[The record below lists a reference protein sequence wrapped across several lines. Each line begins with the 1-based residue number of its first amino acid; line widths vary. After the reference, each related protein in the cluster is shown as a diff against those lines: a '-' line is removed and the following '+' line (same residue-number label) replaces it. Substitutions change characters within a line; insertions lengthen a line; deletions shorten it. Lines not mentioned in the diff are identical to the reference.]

1 MKEPEALKEVVKYCY
16 YCNSSNNRFAYF
28 NNSDEGQPRYR
39 CHDCSKLFTFGSESN
54 RPKGRKYGK
63 KKGVD
68 PEEIRVLPRQCPNPS
83 CEKTMDTPFKYYNN
97 NCKTQ
102 LCFKCLSC
110 KQLFFMR
117 IITDG
122 IESQLVHSTSRAKSI
137 KPPKIT
143 KGSNRPRKS
152 NHVQKGLCNVDMLPN
167 EMPEYHVAHSME
179 ANNGG
184 MEDINTSACDCETN
198 NGGMEDI
205 KTSAC
210 DCEANNGGMEDIKT
224 SACHCGSCQWVGF
237 NDQAPYNYGLLKE
250 RTMIHHQIHHSHY
263 ETSPSMETD
272 EINQAPM
279 CSTSETSLDSQPWDI
294 EAPVMANDVV
304 DNMDIPLEDCEMAME
319 GVHDAFVTG
328 FMEGLLDK
336 AEMPQ
341 DCTYLA
347 ELEKDLADAFALE
360 FEKDSPELEKDL
372 VDAFA
377 LEFEKD
383 SPELEKGLVDAF
395 ELEFEKD
402 SPELEKD
409 LVDAFALQFEKDSPE
424 LENDLVDAFAV
435 QFEKDSAGLEKDL
448 VDAFALEFEKDS
460 AELEKDLVDAF
471 AVQFEKDSPELEKDL
486 ADAFA
491 LEFEKDS
498 PEDDE
503 A

>member
-1 MKEPEALKEVVKYCY
+1 MKELEALKQVMKYCY
-16 YCNSSNNRFAYF
+16 HCNSSNNRFAYF

-39 CHDCSKLFTFGSESN
+39 CQDCSKLFTFGSESN
-54 RPKGRKYGK
+54 RPRGRKYGK

-68 PEEIRVLPRQCPNPS
+68 PEEIQDLPRQCPNPS
-83 CEKTMDTPFKYYNN
+83 CEKTMNTPFRYYNN

-122 IESQLVHSTSRAKSI
+122 IERQLVHSKPHTSRAKSI

-143 KGSNRPRKS
+143 KGTSHPRKS
-152 NHVQKGLCNVDMLPN
+152 NHVQKGLCNVDNMLPN
-167 EMPEYHVAHSME
+167 EMPEYHMAHSME

-184 MEDINTSACDCETN
+184 MVDINTSACYC
-198 NGGMEDI
+198 
-205 KTSAC
+205 A
-210 DCEANNGGMEDIKT
+210 
-224 SACHCGSCQWVGF
+224 SCQWVGF

-279 CSTSETSLDSQPWDI
+279 CSTNETSLDSQPWDI
-294 EAPVMANDVV
+294 EALLMTNDIV
-304 DNMDIPLEDCEMAME
+304 DNMAIPLEDCEMAME
-319 GVHDAFVTG
+319 GVHDAYETG
-328 FMEGLLDK
+328 FMESLLDNDE

-360 FEKDSPELEKDL
+360 LEKDSPEDDE
-372 VDAFA
+372 A
-377 LEFEKD
+377 
-383 SPELEKGLVDAF
+383 
-395 ELEFEKD
+395 
-402 SPELEKD
+402 
-409 LVDAFALQFEKDSPE
+409 
-424 LENDLVDAFAV
+424 
-435 QFEKDSAGLEKDL
+435 
-448 VDAFALEFEKDS
+448 
-460 AELEKDLVDAF
+460 
-471 AVQFEKDSPELEKDL
+471 LEKDL

-491 LEFEKDS
+491 LELEKDS

>member
-1 MKEPEALKEVVKYCY
+1 MKEPEALKQVVKYCY

-54 RPKGRKYGK
+54 RPRGRKYGK

-68 PEEIRVLPRQCPNPS
+68 PEEIRDLPRQCPNPS
-83 CEKTMDTPFKYYNN
+83 CEKTKDTPFKYYNN

-110 KQLFFMR
+110 NQLFFMR

-122 IESQLVHSTSRAKSI
+122 IERQLVHSKPHTSRAKSI

-152 NHVQKGLCNVDMLPN
+152 NHVQNGLCNVDMLPN
-167 EMPEYHVAHSME
+167 EIPEYHVAHSME

-184 MEDINTSACDCETN
+184 MEDINTGACD
-198 NGGMEDI
+198 
-205 KTSAC
+205 
-210 DCEANNGGMEDIKT
+210 
-224 SACHCGSCQWVGF
+224 CGSCQWGSKFGF

-250 RTMIHHQIHHSHY
+250 RTMIHHHSHY
-263 ETSPSMETD
+263 ETSPSMEID

-279 CSTSETSLDSQPWDI
+279 CSINETSLDSQPWDI
-294 EAPVMANDVV
+294 EAPLMANDVV
-304 DNMDIPLEDCEMAME
+304 DNMAIPLEDCEMAME

-328 FMEGLLDK
+328 FMESLLDK

-360 FEKDSPELEKDL
+360 LEKDSPEDDEALEKDL
-372 VDAFA
+372 ADAFA
-377 LEFEKD
+377 LE
-383 SPELEKGLVDAF
+383 L
-395 ELEFEKD
+395 
-402 SPELEKD
+402 
-409 LVDAFALQFEKDSPE
+409 
-424 LENDLVDAFAV
+424 
-435 QFEKDSAGLEKDL
+435 
-448 VDAFALEFEKDS
+448 
-460 AELEKDLVDAF
+460 
-471 AVQFEKDSPELEKDL
+471 EKDSPELEKDL

-498 PEDDE
+498 PEDLVELEKD
-503 A
+503 

>member
-68 PEEIRVLPRQCPNPS
+68 PEEIRDLPRQCPNPS
-83 CEKTMDTPFKYYNN
+83 CEKTKDTPFKYYNN

-122 IESQLVHSTSRAKSI
+122 IERQLVHSKPHTSRAKSI

-143 KGSNRPRKS
+143 KGSNHPRKS
-152 NHVQKGLCNVDMLPN
+152 THVQKGLCNVDMLPN
-167 EMPEYHVAHSME
+167 ETPEYHVAHSME

-184 MEDINTSACDCETN
+184 MEDINTSACDC
-198 NGGMEDI
+198 
-205 KTSAC
+205 
-210 DCEANNGGMEDIKT
+210 
-224 SACHCGSCQWVGF
+224 GSCQWGSKFGF
-237 NDQAPYNYGLLKE
+237 NDQAPYNYVLLRE

-263 ETSPSMETD
+263 ETSPTMEID

-279 CSTSETSLDSQPWDI
+279 CSTNETSLDSHPWDI
-294 EAPVMANDVV
+294 EAPVMANDIV
-304 DNMDIPLEDCEMAME
+304 DNMAIPLEDCEMAME
-319 GVHDAFVTG
+319 GVHHAYVTG
-328 FMEGLLDK
+328 FMESLLDNDE

-341 DCTYLA
+341 DCTYLAELEKDSAEVLEDCTYLAELEKDLAEMPQDCTYLAELEMDLANMPQDCTYLAQLRKDLADVPQNCTYLADLEKDLADAFAFEVEKDSLDLEKDLADAFALEFEKDSA

-360 FEKDSPELEKDL
+360 FEKDSPK
-372 VDAFA
+372 
-377 LEFEKD
+377 
-383 SPELEKGLVDAF
+383 
-395 ELEFEKD
+395 
-402 SPELEKD
+402 
-409 LVDAFALQFEKDSPE
+409 
-424 LENDLVDAFAV
+424 
-435 QFEKDSAGLEKDL
+435 
-448 VDAFALEFEKDS
+448 
-460 AELEKDLVDAF
+460 
-471 AVQFEKDSPELEKDL
+471 
-486 ADAFA
+486 
-491 LEFEKDS
+491 
-498 PEDDE
+498 DDE
-503 A
+503 LGLGDL